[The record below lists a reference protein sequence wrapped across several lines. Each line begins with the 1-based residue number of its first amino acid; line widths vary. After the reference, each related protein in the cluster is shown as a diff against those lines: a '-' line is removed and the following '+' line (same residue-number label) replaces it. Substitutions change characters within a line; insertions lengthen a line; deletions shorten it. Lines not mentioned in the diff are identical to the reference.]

1 VSEARAL
8 SWQVHRSWAEER
20 LRAAGIREART
31 EARFL
36 VETASGFTQ
45 QEWLESRDTAAPER
59 AVDHLRAMVDRRIAG
74 EPLQYV
80 LGEWTFRNIELMVDR
95 RVLIPRPETEVVV
108 DVAVAAAKRAGVPA
122 RHGLHQAMPDEPEPV
137 VDLGTGSGAI
147 ALALAAELLADVWAT
162 DRADNLLAVARANAA
177 GNALANVRF
186 ATGDW
191 FDALPVELGGRLRL
205 AVSNPP
211 YVSEAEHRDLD
222 PIVRDHEP
230 RDALVAG
237 PTGREHL
244 EHLVD
249 AAYAWLAPGGALVLE
264 LAPHQ
269 ADRITAAAHE
279 RGYEDVGVHVDLAG
293 RQRVLS
299 ARRPA

>member
-1 VSEARAL
+1 MSDSDL

-36 VETASGFTQ
+36 TETASGFTQ
-45 QEWLESRDTAAPER
+45 EEWLESRDAPAPER
-59 AVDHLRAMVDRRIAG
+59 AVEHQHEMVDRRVAG

-80 LGEWTFRNIELMVDR
+80 LGEWTFRTIDLMVDR

-108 DVAVAAAKRAGVPA
+108 DVAIAAAKRAGVPTRRG
-122 RHGLHQAMPDEPEPV
+122 RHQPMPAEPEPV
-137 VDLGTGSGAI
+137 VDLGTGAGAI
-147 ALALAAELLADVWAT
+147 ALSLAAELLADVWAT
-162 DRADNLLAVARANAA
+162 DRAAGALAVARANAA

-186 ATGDW
+186 AAGDW
-191 FDALPVELGGRLRL
+191 FDALPDDLRGQLGLV
-205 AVSNPP
+205 VSNPP
-211 YVSEAEHRDLD
+211 YVSEAEHADLD
-222 PIVRDHEP
+222 PVVRDHEP

-249 AAYAWLAPGGALVLE
+249 VAHVWLAPGAALVLE

-269 ADRITAAAHE
+269 ADLIATAARE
-279 RGYEDVGVHVDLAG
+279 RGYEDVAVHVDLSG

-299 ARRPA
+299 ARRPG